1 MKKAILATKVGMTQI
16 FNEDGL
22 LIPVTV
28 LQAGPCVVTQ
38 VKTEDN
44 DGYAAVQVG
53 FGEIREKLVNKPE
66 KGHFEKAGVDVKRFL
81 KEFRFD
87 NAAEYQVGQEI
98 KADIF
103 AAGDHIDATAISKGK
118 GFQGAIKRHGPVS
131 YTHLDVYKRQA
142 VISLKKGD
150 EEKIRAVMKD
160 LSERRTEKQPLDYP
174 SAGSTFKR
182 PEGYFAGKLIMDSG
196 LRGYR
201 AGGAQVSE
209 KHCGFVINAGGA
221 TAEDVRTLMEHVIEV
236 VREKYGVTLEPEV
249 KFLGDFNGR

>member
-118 GFQGAIKRHGPVS
+118 GFQGAIKRHNQHRGPM
-131 YTHLDVYKRQA
+131 THGSKFHRH
-142 VISLKKGD
+142 
-150 EEKIRAVMKD
+150 
-160 LSERRTEKQPLDYP
+160 
-174 SAGSTFKR
+174 AGSNGAASDPSKVFK
-182 PEGYFAGKLIMDSG
+182 GKKMPGHMGSKRITIQNLEIVRVDAENNLILVKGSVPG
-196 LRGYR
+196 PKKSL
-201 AGGAQVSE
+201 
-209 KHCGFVINAGGA
+209 
-221 TAEDVRTLMEHVIEV
+221 
-236 VREKYGVTLEPEV
+236 VTIKESV
-249 KFLGDFNGR
+249 KAI